1 MSDPVAKSDYA
12 RLHLALAR
20 RALGIPVEVPD
31 VDDQADEQQLDA
43 AVDRQPT
50 GGDAA

>member
-20 RALGIPVEVPD
+20 RALGIPVEVPELD
-31 VDDQADEQQLDA
+31 GPVAMFDDDQAVEDA
-43 AVDRQPT
+43 PATVT
-50 GGDAA
+50 G